1 MGYEINTKQILTKW
15 ESELRERLSIIKNR
29 GITPKLTIVRVDG
42 GFDSELYVNNKVKKA
57 KELGIDPLVISL
69 DAGITQEELN
79 AVLKHMKHP
88 TILQLPIPK
97 NLDANLAL
105 KHLNP
110 MLDVDGLTIY
120 QKGLLC
126 DNDPSAMIP
135 ATASGV
141 VRILKETTQIS
152 GSKVVIIS
160 RSDLIGK
167 PLSKLILREDG
178 YPVVLH
184 SKIHGANIHAEMVSA
199 DIIVTGC
206 GQRAIFDSLSFN
218 KHRQVIIDCSMYKS
232 DDMAGVGDV
241 DKEDVLKYS
250 DNMIASGYG
259 HTGPATVLGLMN
271 NVIKYYE

>member
-1 MGYEINTKQILTKW
+1 MGYEINTKAILNRW
-15 ESELRERLSIIKNR
+15 QCELEEEIKKIKDK
-29 GITPKLTIVRVDG
+29 GITPRLTIVRVDG
-42 GFDSELYVNNKVKKA
+42 GFDSELYVNNKIKKA

-79 AVLKHMKHP
+79 AIMKYMKHP

-126 DNDPSAMIP
+126 DNDPDAMVP
-135 ATASGV
+135 ATALGV
-141 VRILKETTQIS
+141 IRILKDVTEIS

-167 PLSKLILREDG
+167 PLAKLILKENG

-184 SKIHGANIHAEMVSA
+184 SRIHGANVHAEMVSA
-199 DIIVTGC
+199 DIVITGC
-206 GQRAIFDSLSFN
+206 GKRAIFDSMSFN
-218 KHRQVIIDCSMYKS
+218 KHGQVIIDCSMYKS
-232 DDMAGVGDV
+232 EDMPGVGDV
-241 DKEDVLKYS
+241 DKEDVLQYS
-250 DNMIASGYG
+250 DNIIASGYG

-271 NVIKYYE
+271 NVIKYYK